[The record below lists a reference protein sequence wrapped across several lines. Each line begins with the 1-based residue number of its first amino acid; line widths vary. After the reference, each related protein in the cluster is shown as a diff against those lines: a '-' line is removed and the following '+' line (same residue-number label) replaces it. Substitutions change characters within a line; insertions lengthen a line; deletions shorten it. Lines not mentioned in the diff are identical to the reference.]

1 MILGIDNGISG
12 ALVFMTDDGQLGP
25 MSVMPIQKSRK
36 GNELNVFAIWE
47 FIRTTW
53 EYIDPEELVVTIEEP
68 GGSKSA
74 SAAASM
80 SGSFHALRAL
90 CQVKGLP
97 IHRITPV
104 SWQKKMIPGKAGDTK
119 ALALT
124 KAREL
129 WPQESF
135 LASPRC
141 TKPHDGLID
150 AALIAEF
157 TRLHLL

>member
-12 ALVFMTDDGQLGP
+12 ALVFMTDDGDLGP
-25 MSVMPIQKSRK
+25 MSLMPIQKSRK
-36 GNELNVFAIWE
+36 GNEINIHEVWNFVSRIWE
-47 FIRTTW
+47 H
-53 EYIDPEELVVTIEEP
+53 IDPEELIVTIEEP

-74 SAAASM
+74 AAAASM
-80 SGSFHALRAL
+80 SGSFHALRAMCAL
-90 CQVKGLP
+90 KGLP
-97 IHRITPV
+97 VHRITPAA
-104 SWQKKMIPGKAGDTK
+104 WQKKMIPGAKGETK

-129 WPQESF
+129 WPQEAF

-157 TRLHLL
+157 TRIHIL